1 KSGRTDYIGTNIES
15 PSRDQVENIIKARWS
30 IEVYH
35 RELKQT
41 CGIECCQAR
50 TGRAQRNHIGLA
62 ISTWIDKYLRKVNEK
77 ISFYQQD
84 WEVIKSGISRSMRA
98 ILTA

>member
-1 KSGRTDYIGTNIES
+1 M
-15 PSRDQVENIIKARWS
+15 
-30 IEVYH
+30 
-35 RELKQT
+35 KQT